1 MYDKSIA
8 THYAAYR
15 PPIHEII
22 LKRTLTSSDN
32 QRMGLDIG
40 CGTGR
45 SSRALKK
52 YCHLVVGLDPSEAM
66 LGKVEKLEGV
76 VYVNAAGEQIPM
88 VENLVDV
95 VTIAGSLNYID
106 RAKLVNE
113 LKRVCRSDAAIVVYD
128 FEIDLSN
135 IEEQLELERYNKI
148 IEYDHS
154 INLWG
159 YSKVKESSVVNDVL
173 TLDLDPFEIAHLL
186 LSEEGRS
193 EALYEKYQAQNLF
206 NLIKSEI
213 AAKKSVFSVNANI
226 YYSLYSLQ

>member
-213 AAKKSVFSVNANI
+213 AVKKSVFSVNANI

>member
-1 MYDKSIA
+1 MYDETIA
-8 THYAAYR
+8 THYVAYR

-32 QRMGLDIG
+32 QCIGLDIG
-40 CGTGR
+40 CGTGQ

-88 VENLVDV
+88 VGNWVDI

-106 RAKLVNE
+106 RVNLINE
-113 LKRVCRSDAAIVVYD
+113 LKRVCRPDAVIVVYD

-135 IEEQLELERYNKI
+135 IEEQLELERSNKI
-148 IEYDHS
+148 SEYDHS
-154 INLWG
+154 INLCG

-173 TLDLDPFEIAHLL
+173 TLDLEPFEIAHLL

-193 EALYEKYQAQNLF
+193 DALYEKYQAQNLF

-213 AAKKSVFSVNANI
+213 EAKKSISSVNANI

>member
-1 MYDKSIA
+1 MTKESLIDNKKELSEFINESI
-8 THYAAYR
+8 TPKDLEKKTFIENGR
-15 PPIHEII
+15 PGSACPKKFVALNKEFTEKGICTASRQYQH
-22 LKRTLTSSDN
+22 LKLKELDN
-32 QRMGLDIG
+32 
-40 CGTGR
+40 
-45 SSRALKK
+45 
-52 YCHLVVGLDPSEAM
+52 
-66 LGKVEKLEGV
+66 
-76 VYVNAAGEQIPM
+76 
-88 VENLVDV
+88 ENLTKDE
-95 VTIAGSLNYID
+95 Y
-106 RAKLVNE
+106 
-113 LKRVCRSDAAIVVYD
+113 
-128 FEIDLSN
+128 
-135 IEEQLELERYNKI
+135 QMRYNKI

-213 AAKKSVFSVNANI
+213 AVKKSVFSVNANI